1 MSQFVVDLEDR
12 EEEDKISESK
22 VDAVQ
27 GEDETVV
34 RARAA
39 SPVGSLKP
47 SRKFGFWRAALVIL
61 ILLAGTGAVVGYSYW
76 QGLRQSPQY
85 SLAALVEAARNGD
98 QKTLDE
104 LVDTDA
110 VVESFV
116 PQVIDRA
123 VDLYGRNQ
131 PAERI
136 AKIKTY
142 AAPLMPAIKERARAE
157 VPRVIKEKTDKFS
170 GVPSWAIAIGASQY
184 LDIRTEGDTAL
195 IVSKIPARPFELTM
209 KRSGE
214 RWQVV
219 GIKDDVLATRIAESI
234 GQELMILSTKD
245 GINKAVES
253 LGIPSLDRIRK
264 KVEDLFR

>member
-1 MSQFVVDLEDR
+1 MSEIVVDLKDPENQD
-12 EEEDKISESK
+12 EETAADE
-22 VDAVQ
+22 ALA
-27 GEDETVV
+27 EDETVV
-34 RARAA
+34 RARSKPA
-39 SPVGSLKP
+39 SEASITPRA
-47 SRKFGFWRAALVIL
+47 RKFGFWRIALIVL
-61 ILLAGTGAVVGYSYW
+61 TLLAGTGAVVGYFYW

-85 SLAALVEAARNGD
+85 SLAALVEAARNDD
-98 QKTLDE
+98 QKTIDE

-123 VDLYGRNQ
+123 IELYGRNQ
-131 PAERI
+131 PPERI
-136 AKIKTY
+136 SRIKTY
-142 AAPLMPAIKERARAE
+142 SAPLMPAIKERARAE
-157 VPRVIKEKTDKFS
+157 VPRVIKEKSDKFA

-184 LDIRTEGDTAL
+184 LDIKIEGETAL
-195 IVSKIPARPFELTM
+195 IISKIPARPFELTM
-209 KRSGE
+209 KRRGE

-253 LGIPSLDRIRK
+253 LGIPNLDRIRK